1 MDKSDK
7 FTPATSTSISKF
19 NVIEITAISKL
30 KLIQILTTT
39 SSNPGK

>member
-19 NVIEITAISKL
+19 DVIETTTISKL

-39 SSNPGK
+39 TSNPRK